1 MRQPSPQVLV
11 TMALIG
17 LFAAAFFSN
26 PSDEQFRGALIG
38 AFAAAYGY
46 WLGSSSG
53 SKQNGDVVRA
63 IAAQPSVVATGD
75 KPTINAPAAPSEVST
90 AIEAPEERPPWER

>member
-1 MRQPSPQVLV
+1 MKAPSPQVVV
-11 TMALIG
+11 TMALIA

-53 SKQNGDVVRA
+53 SKQNGDVVRR
-63 IAAQPSVVATGD
+63 IAEQPTVTATGD
-75 KPTINAPAAPSEVST
+75 KPTIIAAEARPADD
-90 AIEAPEERPPWER
+90 ERSLEDPA